1 MTKKAYLA
9 LFFCAVIGALL
20 FRVVRLDIRPMHHD
34 EANQAV
40 KFGDLLERGEYR
52 FDPNDHHGPSLYYLT
67 LPMARVAGERTLA
80 ELSETTLR
88 LVPALFGAGL
98 LLLFL
103 LLAGGLSR
111 EAALAAA
118 ALAAVSPAMTTYSRF
133 YIQETLLVFFLA
145 GLIAAGW
152 KYARTR
158 SGWWALAAGFS
169 TGMMY
174 ATKETSVI
182 LFAGLAAALGLV
194 FLMDGPRA
202 RRGEGAGAT
211 GNARGGRNAPTKLR
225 TALHATLFLAAGA
238 VTAAIF
244 FTSFF
249 HNPQGLADSVR
260 AIGASFNR
268 AGHPGFHAHPW
279 YYYFQSLAYSKSGS
293 GSVWSEAFLL
303 FLAAAGGIAAFGHD
317 AGKDGSP
324 RFNRFILS
332 FTVVTA
338 AVYSLVPYKTPWN
351 ILPFY
356 LGLVLLAGNGVGLL
370 LRISRF
376 RLVKI
381 LILAALVPGFVNL
394 TAQAYRANFTAPS
407 DPANPYV
414 YAQTSPDFLKLIA
427 SVEKIAAAG
436 PEKKDLLIKVIA
448 PSDETWPLPW
458 YLRRYGRVGYWTS
471 AETAGD
477 PGDAALVIASA
488 ANVEK
493 VAMALGDRY
502 QQSFYGLRPEVVLAL
517 FVRRDLWDGYH
528 KSAAPTSR

>member
-1 MTKKAYLA
+1 MTNKVFRG
-9 LFFCAVIGALL
+9 LFVCAVLGALL
-20 FRVVRLDIRPMHHD
+20 FRVVRLDVRPMHHD

-67 LPMARVAGERTLA
+67 LPVAGVAGERTLA

-111 EAALAAA
+111 EASLAAA
-118 ALAAVSPAMTTYSRF
+118 SLAAVSPAMTYYSRF

-158 SGWWALAAGFS
+158 SGWWALAAGVS
-169 TGMMY
+169 AGLMY

-182 LFAGLAAALGLV
+182 LFASLAAALGLV
-194 FLMDGPRA
+194 LLMDRLGKRRDGVA
-202 RRGEGAGAT
+202 REGDAWVWREIRT
-211 GNARGGRNAPTKLR
+211 RPPT
-225 TALHATLFLAAGA
+225 AFHVALFLIAGA
-238 VTAAIF
+238 VTALLF

-249 HNPQGLADSVR
+249 QNPQGLADSVR

-279 YYYFQSLAYSKSGS
+279 TYYFQTLAYSKTAG
-293 GSVWSEAFLL
+293 GPVWSEAFLL

-324 RFNRFILS
+324 RFNRFVLC

-338 AVYSLVPYKTPWN
+338 AAYSLVPYKTPWN

-356 LGLVLLAGNGVGLL
+356 LGLVLLAGSGVGLL

-381 LILAALVPGFVNL
+381 LILAALVPGFVDL

-414 YAQTSPDFLKLIA
+414 YAQTVPDFLKLVGT
-427 SVEKIAAAG
+427 VEKIAAAA

-471 AETAGD
+471 AETAGEL
-477 PGDAALVIASA
+477 GDADVVIASA
-488 ANVEK
+488 ADTAKIE
-493 VAMALGDRY
+493 ASLGEGY
-502 QQSFYGLRPEVVLAL
+502 PSSFYGLRPEVVLSL
-517 FVRRDLWDGYH
+517 FVRRDLWD
-528 KSAAPTSR
+528 KVIKAR

>member
-1 MTKKAYLA
+1 MTNKVFRG
-9 LFFCAVIGALL
+9 FFVCAVLGALL
-20 FRVVRLDIRPMHHD
+20 FRVVRLDVRPMHHD

-67 LPMARVAGERTLA
+67 LPTARVAGERTLA

-98 LLLFL
+98 LLLLL

-111 EAALAAA
+111 EASLAAA
-118 ALAAVSPAMTTYSRF
+118 SLAAVSPAMTYYSRF

-152 KYARTR
+152 RYARTR
-158 SGWWALAAGFS
+158 SGWWALAAGVS
-169 TGMMY
+169 AGLMY

-194 FLMDGPRA
+194 FLMDKPRA
-202 RRGEGAGAT
+202 RRGEGAGPA
-211 GNARGGRNAPTKLR
+211 GNARGGRNAPAKLR
-225 TALHATLFLAAGA
+225 TALHATLFLAAGT
-238 VTAAIF
+238 VTALLF

-249 HNPQGLADSVR
+249 QNPQGLADSVR

-279 YYYFQSLAYSKSGS
+279 YYYFQTLAYSKTAG
-293 GSVWSEAFLL
+293 GPVWSEAFLL

-324 RFNRFILS
+324 RFNRFVLS
-332 FTVVTA
+332 FTVMTA
-338 AVYSLVPYKTPWN
+338 VAYSLVPYKTPWN

-356 LGLVLLAGNGVGLL
+356 LGLVILAGNGVGLL

-376 RLVKI
+376 RLIKI

-414 YAQTSPDFLKLIA
+414 YAQTIPDFLKLVA
-427 SVEKIAAAG
+427 AVEKAAAEA
-436 PEKKDLLIKVIA
+436 PEKKGLLIKVIA
-448 PSDETWPLPW
+448 PAEETWPLPW
-458 YLRRYGRVGYWTS
+458 YLRGYSRVGYWTS

-477 PGDAALVIASA
+477 PGDAAVVIASA

-493 VAMALGDRY
+493 VATALGDRY
-502 QQSFYGLRPEVVLAL
+502 QQSFYGLRPEVVLSL
-517 FVRRDLWDGYH
+517 FVRRDLWDELL
-528 KSAAPTSR
+528 KSRPPISR